1 MRRKRD
7 IVMSLDGVMPR
18 VRWHNSL
25 IFRVILLCVVL
36 VACMLGS
43 VYVITRHYFGEVMT
57 EMEQRTQDIAD
68 RLVLI
73 VQEHPDVD
81 LKDLEKDL
89 SKSYDGASIELREPE
104 KPIEV
109 AQFTLERDEEGRLTK
124 VARLS
129 VNVRGKPVCLLTA
142 RVTVVPQTEIVRAFK
157 NKYLAM
163 LTGVFVVTLCLMI
176 YFIARI
182 LRPLSDLAESCAQ
195 IRSGHLTDVG
205 TGRNAGE
212 VLALEETFNSMVAS
226 LREKETVEAN
236 LRQAQRLSAIGNLAA
251 GVAHDIRNPL
261 NSIKLLSSHAM
272 DQLGGVPDAAPAV
285 KQLQTIRNEV
295 NRLQDIVS
303 GFLSL
308 AREGELRV
316 EPYRIDA
323 VLEECVRLIRKDAE
337 TRNIRLVTELRAGD
351 LILEIDPKQLKRA
364 ILNVLINAMD
374 ACPKDGRVRLFSRVM
389 EHHCEVE
396 VRDDGAGIAKEI
408 AERVFDPYFTTKAT
422 GTGLGLSIT
431 RGIVEEHGGTIA
443 LSSLPEQGCQVVM
456 TFPIRR
462 APGIKVKDV

>member
-1 MRRKRD
+1 MGWRREKQHRENA
-7 IVMSLDGVMPR
+7 GAPR
-18 VRWHNSL
+18 VPWHHSL
-25 IFRVILLCVVL
+25 IFRVIILCAVL

-43 VYVITRHYFGEVMT
+43 VYVITRHYFGEVVS
-57 EMEQRTQDIAD
+57 EMEERTQDIAE

-73 VQEHPDVD
+73 VQENPNVNLRD
-81 LKDLEKDL
+81 LEEDLSKTYSGTQIELHEPKEPVEVAPFMLEKDN
-89 SKSYDGASIELREPE
+89 
-104 KPIEV
+104 
-109 AQFTLERDEEGRLTK
+109 EGRLTK
-124 VARLS
+124 VARMH
-129 VNVRGKPVCLLTA
+129 VTIGGKEVCMLTA

-163 LTGVFVVTLCLMI
+163 LTLVFVVTLGLMI

-182 LRPLSDLAESCAQ
+182 LRPLSELAESCAQ
-195 IRSGHLTDVG
+195 IREGRLQAVG

-261 NSIKLLSSHAM
+261 NSIKLLSSHVM
-272 DQLGGVPDAAPAV
+272 DQLDGMPDAAPAV
-285 KQLQTIRNEV
+285 KQIQTIRNEA
-295 NRLQDIVS
+295 NRLQEIVS

-308 AREGELRV
+308 AKEGELHI

-323 VLEECVRLIRKDAE
+323 VLEECARLVRKDAE
-337 TRNIRLVTELRAGD
+337 ARGIRFVTELRAGD
-351 LILEIDPKQLKRA
+351 LVLDIDPKQLKRA

-374 ACPKDGRVRLFSRVM
+374 ACPQGGRVRLFSRVM
-389 EHHCEVE
+389 EKHCEIE
-396 VRDDGAGIAKEI
+396 IRDDGPGIPKEI
-408 AERVFDPYFTTKAT
+408 LDRVFDPYFTTKTT

-456 TFPIRR
+456 TFPIPRPP
-462 APGIKVKDV
+462 AG